1 LFVHCTEDIYKFVS
15 PRIHICTCRDGTAE
29 ELENHY
35 LYSLELEQ
43 WRHLTYYESVPRLYM
58 VNISTNRDEIQI
70 SKSIF
75 DIKSRASVP
84 SVGITEESMEDSP
97 PGIGLCGWI
106 LTGLS
111 LGLVLLTVPFSLFVC
126 FKVQY
131 KDYSTDG

>member
-1 LFVHCTEDIYKFVS
+1 
-15 PRIHICTCRDGTAE
+15 
-29 ELENHY
+29 
-35 LYSLELEQ
+35 
-43 WRHLTYYESVPRLYM
+43 M
-58 VNISTNRDEIQI
+58 VNISTNRDEMQI

-84 SVGITEESMEDSP
+84 SVGITEESMEESP

-131 KDYSTDG
+131 KTRIIQQMDRPSSRNLCPP

>member
-1 LFVHCTEDIYKFVS
+1 
-15 PRIHICTCRDGTAE
+15 
-29 ELENHY
+29 
-35 LYSLELEQ
+35 
-43 WRHLTYYESVPRLYM
+43 M
-58 VNISTNRDEIQI
+58 VNISTNRDEMQI

-75 DIKSRASVP
+75 DIIPHVSVP
-84 SVGITEESMEDSP
+84 CVGITEESMEESP

-131 KDYSTDG
+131 SVRLEMVLRCGSVLVRRGRT

>member
-1 LFVHCTEDIYKFVS
+1 MRCKFQNFIIDIIPHV
-15 PRIHICTCRDGTAE
+15 
-29 ELENHY
+29 
-35 LYSLELEQ
+35 
-43 WRHLTYYESVPRLYM
+43 SVPC
-58 VNISTNRDEIQI
+58 
-70 SKSIF
+70 
-75 DIKSRASVP
+75 
-84 SVGITEESMEDSP
+84 VGITEESMEESP

>member
-1 LFVHCTEDIYKFVS
+1 MRYKF
-15 PRIHICTCRDGTAE
+15 
-29 ELENHY
+29 
-35 LYSLELEQ
+35 Q
-43 WRHLTYYESVPRLYM
+43 
-58 VNISTNRDEIQI
+58 
-70 SKSIF
+70 KSIF

-84 SVGITEESMEDSP
+84 SVGITEESMEESP

-131 KDYSTDG
+131 SVRLYVLKRYCDVGQYLYAEPGPRRE

>member
-1 LFVHCTEDIYKFVS
+1 MH
-15 PRIHICTCRDGTAE
+15 
-29 ELENHY
+29 
-35 LYSLELEQ
+35 SLELKQ

-75 DIKSRASVP
+75 DIIPHVSVP
-84 SVGITEESMEDSP
+84 TVGITEESMEESP

-131 KDYSTDG
+131 STRMTDRGT